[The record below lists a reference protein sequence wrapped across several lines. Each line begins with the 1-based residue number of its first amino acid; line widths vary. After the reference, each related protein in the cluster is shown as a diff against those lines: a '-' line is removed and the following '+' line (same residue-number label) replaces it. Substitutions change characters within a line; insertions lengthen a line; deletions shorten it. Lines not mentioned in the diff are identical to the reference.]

1 MAFEI
6 NSAIAGSRTAGGD
19 AYNKPP
25 VEVAVEGVVFV
36 SDRNDIRSF
45 WECGEI
51 CVVVEKRRLYWR
63 QKGEWYMKKNVLLFS
78 HQLKVGG
85 APAVLCEMGKILCKM
100 YNVVVLSPADGVM
113 RHEFEQN
120 GMEVIISGEITDD
133 LRQIIVQEFDFAV
146 ANTTLALPFVI
157 KLMDQMQIYWWI
169 HESSLVYDGRQ
180 GMKEYYQF
188 AAEYAKIFA
197 AGHVAAANFYHF
209 YGIKTQILEFG
220 LEDSYIPQH
229 ECKKHDE
236 INIICPSTICE
247 LKGQD
252 LLVQAIVKMKPE
264 LRGKCRFIFLGE
276 LRTDNA
282 REYEMVKKLN
292 DEYENVELYPL
303 QERKKLLEL
312 YYDVDVVVA
321 PSREDATPATI
332 VEGLMYH
339 KICLCSS
346 GTGVS
351 RYLKDGWNGYVFEN
365 RNEDDL
371 KNKLEYIVCNYKEQ
385 EQVRERGREVYDSI
399 YSYDI
404 FERNVLNRI
413 GK

>member
-6 NSAIAGSRTAGGD
+6 NSEIAGSRTAGGD

-113 RHEFEQN
+113 RREFEQN

-188 AAEYAKIFA
+188 AAEYA
-197 AGHVAAANFYHF
+197 
-209 YGIKTQILEFG
+209 
-220 LEDSYIPQH
+220 
-229 ECKKHDE
+229 
-236 INIICPSTICE
+236 
-247 LKGQD
+247 
-252 LLVQAIVKMKPE
+252 
-264 LRGKCRFIFLGE
+264 
-276 LRTDNA
+276 
-282 REYEMVKKLN
+282 
-292 DEYENVELYPL
+292 
-303 QERKKLLEL
+303 
-312 YYDVDVVVA
+312 
-321 PSREDATPATI
+321 
-332 VEGLMYH
+332 
-339 KICLCSS
+339 
-346 GTGVS
+346 
-351 RYLKDGWNGYVFEN
+351 
-365 RNEDDL
+365 
-371 KNKLEYIVCNYKEQ
+371 
-385 EQVRERGREVYDSI
+385 
-399 YSYDI
+399 
-404 FERNVLNRI
+404 
-413 GK
+413 